1 MATYP
6 NPPRPFAW
14 GVLIAAQ
21 AAISIIAVT
30 AVADMPTRLIWN
42 VSESVPTGLY
52 AVRDQSRLRS
62 GVLAAV
68 MPPEPLAS
76 WLVAG
81 GYLGRGAPLLKR
93 VEALPG
99 QRVCRFGARVT
110 VDGELRAIAR
120 ETDRTGRPLPYWSG
134 CSVIANGQL
143 FLLNAHHPSSLDG
156 RYFGLLPRASVLGR
170 AVPLLVDEAR

>member
-1 MATYP
+1 MTTNAKP
-6 NPPRPFAW
+6 ARPFAW

-30 AVADMPTRLIWN
+30 AVAEMPTRLVWN

-52 AVRDQSRLRS
+52 AVRDDDRLRP
-62 GVLAAV
+62 GALAAV

-76 WLVAG
+76 WLVDG

-99 QRVCRFGARVT
+99 QRVCRMGARVT
-110 VDGELRAIAR
+110 VDGELRALAR
-120 ETDRTGRPLPYWSG
+120 EADRFGRPLPYWSG
-134 CSVIANGQL
+134 CSVIADGQL
-143 FLLNAHHPSSLDG
+143 FLLNADHPGSLDG
-156 RYFGLLPRASVLGR
+156 RYFGPLPRTSVLGR

>member
-1 MATYP
+1 MTTNAKAA
-6 NPPRPFAW
+6 RPFAW

-21 AAISIIAVT
+21 GAISIIAVT
-30 AVADMPTRLIWN
+30 AVAEMPTRLVWN
-42 VSESVPTGLY
+42 VSESAPTGLY
-52 AVRDQSRLRS
+52 AVRDDNRLRP

-68 MPPEPLAS
+68 MPPEPLAT
-76 WLVAG
+76 WLVDG

-99 QRVCRFGARVT
+99 QRVCRIGARVT

-120 ETDRTGRPLPYWSG
+120 ETDRLGRPLPYWSG
-134 CSVIANGQL
+134 CSVIADGQL
-143 FLLNAHHPSSLDG
+143 FLLNADHPASLDG
-156 RYFGLLPRASVLGR
+156 RYFGPLPRTSVLGR